1 MSLYQPLFRVLNAS
15 GTRYVVVGGVATV
28 LHGYP
33 RLTADI
39 DLILDLERE
48 AAGRAIRALV
58 AFGLRPRVPVD
69 PEDFAD
75 ERIRASWIRDKGMQV
90 FSFFKPDDA
99 LLSVDVFADHPIDFE
114 SLYARSETCAVG
126 DVSVRVV
133 SIADLIRLKQL
144 ADRPQ
149 DREDVAKLEEI
160 RRLKGGHDE
169 R

>member
-1 MSLYQPLFRVLNAS
+1 MSLYQPLFRVLSAS

-28 LHGYP
+28 LHGYA

-39 DLILDLERE
+39 DLVLDLERE
-48 AAGRAIRALV
+48 AARRAIRALV
-58 AFGLRPRVPVD
+58 AFGLRPRVPVN

-75 ERIRASWIRDKGMQV
+75 ERIRADWIRDKGMQV
-90 FSFFKPDDA
+90 FSFFMPDDP

-114 SLYARSETCAVG
+114 RLYARSETCAVG
-126 DVSVRVV
+126 DVAVRVA
-133 SIADLIRLKQL
+133 SIADLIHLKRL

-149 DREDVAKLEEI
+149 DREDVARLEEI
-160 RRLKGGHDE
+160 RRLKGRHGE